1 MVISTDTLVDYD
13 SAELLDLGFEDSIG
27 LFYDEERN
35 IFIDEDGFIVWDLFE
50 IITPNDLFL
59 FKLNKEY
66 MLVKHVS
73 MKEVLVEMY
82 YPDDD
87 TPPWD

>member
-1 MVISTDTLVDYD
+1 MTNISQMVSSDYMEDTYQ
-13 SAELLDLGFEDSIG
+13 DSIG

-35 IFIDEDGFIVWDLFE
+35 VFIDEDGFIVWDLFE

-59 FKLNKEY
+59 FKFNKEY
-66 MLVKHVS
+66 MLVKHRT
-73 MKEVLVEMY
+73 MPEVLVEMY

>member
-27 LFYDEERN
+27 IFYDIERN
-35 IFIDEDGFIVWDLFE
+35 VFIDEDGFIIWAIFE
-50 IITPNDLFL
+50 LITPNDLFL
-59 FKLNKEY
+59 FKQNKEY
-66 MLVKHVS
+66 MLVQHRA
-73 MKEVLVEMY
+73 MQEVLVEMY